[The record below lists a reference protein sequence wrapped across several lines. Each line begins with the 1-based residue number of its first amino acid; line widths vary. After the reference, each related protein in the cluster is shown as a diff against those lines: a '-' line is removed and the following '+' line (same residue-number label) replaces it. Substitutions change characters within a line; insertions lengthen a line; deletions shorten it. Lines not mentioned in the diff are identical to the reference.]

1 MVWADP
7 CDIRGWEMT
16 ERFVRKW
23 GFILKDCDEFFEA
36 GNWWRRGREVE
47 ELMFEIGELSIN

>member
-1 MVWADP
+1 M
-7 CDIRGWEMT
+7 M